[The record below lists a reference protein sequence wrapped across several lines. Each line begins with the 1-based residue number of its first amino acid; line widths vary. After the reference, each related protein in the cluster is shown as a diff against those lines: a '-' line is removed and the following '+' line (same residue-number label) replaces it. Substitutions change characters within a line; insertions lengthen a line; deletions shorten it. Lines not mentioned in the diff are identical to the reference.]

1 MSPRNSRDFEF
12 KLGKLGLVLFT
23 FGIALLLLFSFL
35 FGVMVGKNF
44 ESYPEKIAKGIPRA
58 IKEKIVETTNDALSR
73 VTADKLPKN
82 EPEKDEDK
90 EEKKGD
96 DFKLTFYDKLT
107 KKDETIKPVPPKK
120 KISSKAKDR
129 KDEKT
134 HVSVKDQYVIQ
145 VASFKD
151 KNKMERLQKKLLA
164 IGYSPGV
171 DEIKL
176 ASSGRWYR
184 VTLEGFSTS
193 SEARQVSAS
202 LEKKIRGL
210 KCLVIR
216 QKK

>member
-73 VTADKLPKN
+73 VTKDNLPKN
-82 EPEKDEDK
+82 EPAKDK
-90 EEKKGD
+90 ETKED

-107 KKDETIKPVPPKK
+107 KKDEAIKPVPPKK
-120 KISSKAKDR
+120 KISSKAKVR
-129 KDEKT
+129 KDQKT
-134 HVSVKDQYVIQ
+134 SVFVKSQYVIQ

-151 KNKMERLQKKLLA
+151 KNKMERLQKRLLA
-164 IGYSPGV
+164 MGYSPGV

-184 VTLEGFSTS
+184 VRLKGFSTS
-193 SEARQVSAS
+193 REARQVSAS

-216 QKK
+216 HKK

>member
-1 MSPRNSRDFEF
+1 MSSRNSRDFEF

-23 FGIALLLLFSFL
+23 FGIALLLLLSFL

-73 VTADKLPKN
+73 VTEDNLPKN
-82 EPEKDEDK
+82 EPAKDK
-90 EEKKGD
+90 ETKED

-107 KKDETIKPVPPKK
+107 KKDEAIKPVPPKK
-120 KISSKAKDR
+120 KISSKTKGR
-129 KDEKT
+129 KDKKT
-134 HVSVKDQYVIQ
+134 HVKSQYVIQ

-164 IGYSPGV
+164 MGYSPRV
-171 DEIKL
+171 DKIKL

-184 VTLEGFSTS
+184 LRLEGFSTS
-193 SEARQVSAS
+193 REARQVSAS

-210 KCLVIR
+210 KCLVMKN
-216 QKK
+216 KK

>member
-1 MSPRNSRDFEF
+1 MSSRNSRDFEF

-23 FGIALLLLFSFL
+23 FGIALLLLLSFL

-44 ESYPEKIAKGIPRA
+44 ETYPEKIAKGIPRA
-58 IKEKIVETTNDALSR
+58 IKEKIVETTNDVLSR
-73 VTADKLPKN
+73 VTEDNLPKN
-82 EPEKDEDK
+82 ETAKDQ
-90 EEKKGD
+90 EEKKEA

-107 KKDETIKPVPPKK
+107 KKDEAIKPVPPKK

-129 KDEKT
+129 KDKKT
-134 HVSVKDQYVIQ
+134 HAKSQYVIQ

-151 KNKMERLQKKLLA
+151 KNKMERLQKKMLA
-164 IGYSPGV
+164 MGYSPGV

-184 VTLEGFSTS
+184 VRLEGFSTS
-193 SEARQVSAS
+193 REARQVSAS

-216 QKK
+216 HKK